1 MSGQGN
7 GWQPSPNSL
16 SSRTPPPNSAS
27 SAQFSISTTGHHG
40 IPKRHPGLAR
50 QGSSGDSRN
59 FHGFRAGSTSS
70 HGHGRGLGNEYDYD
84 QSIDEEVVRDEDDV
98 EDERRERD
106 FGTV

>member
-1 MSGQGN
+1 M
-7 GWQPSPNSL
+7 
-16 SSRTPPPNSAS
+16 
-27 SAQFSISTTGHHG
+27 
-40 IPKRHPGLAR
+40 
-50 QGSSGDSRN
+50 N
-59 FHGFRAGSTSS
+59 FHGQFRTGSNSNSS